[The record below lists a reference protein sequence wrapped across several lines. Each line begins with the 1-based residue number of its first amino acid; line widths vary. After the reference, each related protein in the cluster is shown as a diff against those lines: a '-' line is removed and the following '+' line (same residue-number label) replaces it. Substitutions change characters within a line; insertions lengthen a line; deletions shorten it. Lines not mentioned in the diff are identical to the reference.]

1 MAEPDLEDS
10 VEVGCWDLVELDGKG
25 FVWKVVES
33 PVWLLQVVFRL
44 QLGSPGLV
52 MALLAV

>member
-1 MAEPDLEDS
+1 LAEPDLEDS